1 MIEGVNE
8 TEVKNSKIPDGF
20 NFDNLITTVLVQ
32 MPLLL
37 YFVCRRGSW
46 VHQNNRGKKHPPLD
60 PRGIIIDREIDCRFF
75 AKFQLNNSKKDSH
88 LVRVMY
94 RKKWKKSMHVM
105 PAKYCEL
112 APLGKKLYIYLK
124 RKEMVQ
130 FIENNYS
137 TGNTKDFVNKFVA
150 KFNLKLP
157 EDDEIEKINKNQR
170 KRIESHRQERNG
182 DSLLRE
188 DDPEE
193 EINNF
198 SLAISNVKFQDFS
211 MMNKFSRSNYDEVI
225 GNYNFSDNQ
234 VLALLSEEYQTILDI
249 IKNHRIINTEIV
261 VAIRA
266 KLIELSNSKIIEED
280 LIKGNKAWRL
290 KNY

>member
-20 NFDNLITTVLVQ
+20 NFDNLIATVLVQ

-46 VHQNNRGKKHPPLD
+46 VHKNSRGSKHPPLD

-75 AKFQLNNSKKDSH
+75 AKFQLNNSKKDSR
-88 LVRVMY
+88 LVRVMS
-94 RKKWKKSMHVM
+94 RKKWKKSMHAM

-112 APLGKKLYIYLK
+112 TKLGKKLYAYLK
-124 RKEMVQ
+124 LNGMVQ
-130 FIENNYS
+130 YIENNYS
-137 TGNTKDFVNKFVA
+137 TGNNKDFVNKFIA

-157 EDDEIEKINKNQR
+157 EDGEIEKINNNQR
-170 KRIESHRQERNG
+170 KKIATHPQ
-182 DSLLRE
+182 
-188 DDPEE
+188 

-211 MMNKFSRSNYDEVI
+211 KMNKSSRSLYDEVI
-225 GNYNFSDNQ
+225 ETYKFSDNQ

-249 IKNHRIINTEIV
+249 IKNHRIINREIV

-266 KLIELSNSKIIEED
+266 KLIELVNSKIIEEA
-280 LIKGNKAWRL
+280 LINGSKAWGL

>member
-1 MIEGVNE
+1 
-8 TEVKNSKIPDGF
+8 
-20 NFDNLITTVLVQ
+20 

-46 VHQNNRGKKHPPLD
+46 VHKNNRGKKHPPLD

-88 LVRVMY
+88 LVRVMS
-94 RKKWKKSMHVM
+94 RKKWKKSMHAM

-112 APLGKKLYIYLK
+112 ATLGKKLYLYLK
-124 RKEMVQ
+124 RKGMVQ
-130 FIENNYS
+130 YIENNYS
-137 TGNTKDFVNKFVA
+137 TGNNKDFVNKFVA

-157 EDDEIEKINKNQR
+157 EDGEIEKINKNQR
-170 KRIESHRQERNG
+170 KRIKSHRQERNG

-211 MMNKFSRSNYDEVI
+211 MMNKFSRSLYDEVI
-225 GNYNFSDNQ
+225 ETYNFSDNQ

-249 IKNHRIINTEIV
+249 IKNHRIINREIV

-266 KLIELSNSKIIEED
+266 KLVELNNLKIIEED
-280 LIKGNKAWRL
+280 LINGSKAWRL

>member
-20 NFDNLITTVLVQ
+20 NFDNLIATVLVQ

-46 VHQNNRGKKHPPLD
+46 VHKNNRGKKHPPLD

-88 LVRVMY
+88 LVRVMS
-94 RKKWKKSMHVM
+94 RKKWKKSMHAM

-112 APLGKKLYIYLK
+112 ATLGKKLYLYLK
-124 RKEMVQ
+124 RKGMVQ
-130 FIENNYS
+130 YIENNYS
-137 TGNTKDFVNKFVA
+137 TGNNKDFVNKFVA

-157 EDDEIEKINKNQR
+157 EDGEIEKINKNQR
-170 KRIESHRQERNG
+170 KRIKSHRQERNG

-211 MMNKFSRSNYDEVI
+211 MMNKFSRSLYDEVI
-225 GNYNFSDNQ
+225 ETYNFSDNQ

-249 IKNHRIINTEIV
+249 IKNHRITSMGHTI
-261 VAIRA
+261 AIKA
-266 KLIELSNSKIIEED
+266 KLIELNNLKIIEED
-280 LIKGNKAWRL
+280 LINGSKAWRL